1 MNKDPELT
9 KKELTEICEE
19 QKEYIKELE
28 EKLRGL
34 SETKKCEVAEPSYDE
49 LCRMKQL
56 LSNRIFELEK
66 ENEALR
72 FSLTETYKELKRSQS
87 REEMWEEDY
96 YKELKRAD
104 KLYDEW
110 KELKRKSEKH

>member
-1 MNKDPELT
+1 MNKDTEL
-9 KKELTEICEE
+9 
-19 QKEYIKELE
+19 IK
-28 EKLRGL
+28 
-34 SETKKCEVAEPSYDE
+34 SETKKIQVAEPSYDE
-49 LCRMKQL
+49 LCRMKQA

-110 KELKRKSEKH
+110 KELMGKNNEN